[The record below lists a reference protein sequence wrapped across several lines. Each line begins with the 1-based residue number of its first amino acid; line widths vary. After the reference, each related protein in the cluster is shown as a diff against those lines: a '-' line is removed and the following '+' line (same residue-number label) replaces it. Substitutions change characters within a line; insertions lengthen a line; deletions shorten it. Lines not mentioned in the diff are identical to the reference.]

1 MLDRP
6 SRAWTWGSRLAV
18 CMAAWGLGLAVAHP
32 ARAQALL
39 PVGSQFQINTY
50 TPGTQAPAVAA
61 ANARGD
67 VVIGWTSSTSPGTD
81 LGSESIQA
89 RRYSGTSPLGA
100 QFQVNGYTTQFQTSP
115 AAAMG
120 PDGSF
125 VVVWES
131 RRSAGDYLWS
141 IQAQRYAS
149 DGSPQAVQFQ
159 VNSYATD
166 YQRYPSVASAENGD
180 FVVVWES
187 RGSSGTDSNLESVH
201 GQRYASDG
209 SALGAEFQINS
220 YTTGLQRHAEVAAA
234 PNGDFV
240 VVWRSYGG
248 FGTDVGIFGDDS
260 VQGQRYASD
269 GSAKGGQFQVNSY
282 TTGAQ
287 FYPSVAADYQ
297 GDFVVVWTSVGSYGT
312 DAYSS
317 FSVQG
322 QRFSQ
327 DGSPRGGEFQVNTY
341 TTMNQT
347 YPAVAASP
355 AGNFVVVWQSWGSSG
370 TDSFFYSIQG
380 QHFGADGSP
389 QGGEFQVNTYTS
401 HDQGMP
407 AAISLPGNDFLVVW
421 HSNRA
426 GPGNDTDSLSIQG
439 QRYRV
444 HYRVPALSKPLSL
457 GLAGTLLVL
466 GIAAVR
472 RRRRYAQ

>member
-18 CMAAWGLGLAVAHP
+18 CLAAWGLGLAVAHP

-61 ANARGD
+61 TNARGD

-100 QFQVNGYTTQFQTSP
+100 QFQVNGYTTQFQTSS

-149 DGSPQAVQFQ
+149 DG
-159 VNSYATD
+159 
-166 YQRYPSVASAENGD
+166 
-180 FVVVWES
+180 
-187 RGSSGTDSNLESVH
+187 L
-201 GQRYASDG
+201 
-209 SALGAEFQINS
+209 ALGAEFQINT

-234 PNGDFV
+234 PNGDIA

-287 FYPSVAADYQ
+287 FYPSVAADSQ

-312 DAYSS
+312 DAYFS

-322 QRFSQ
+322 QRFAQ
-327 DGSPRGGEFQVNTY
+327 DGAPRGGEFQVNTY

-347 YPAVAASP
+347 YPA
-355 AGNFVVVWQSWGSSG
+355 
-370 TDSFFYSIQG
+370 
-380 QHFGADGSP
+380 
-389 QGGEFQVNTYTS
+389 
-401 HDQGMP
+401 
-407 AAISLPGNDFLVVW
+407 AIHPG
-421 HSNRA
+421 
-426 GPGNDTDSLSIQG
+426 
-439 QRYRV
+439 
-444 HYRVPALSKPLSL
+444 
-457 GLAGTLLVL
+457 
-466 GIAAVR
+466 
-472 RRRRYAQ
+472 